1 MKELKGNSKAT
12 RQARLTRMAR
22 FPALMVREGD
32 TPPSRMVTFT
42 ASSLLGAAALLRHG
56 VVVAALHLHPVADQ
70 VLGGRDVRRPRRTGY
85 EIFGLPHDVEL
96 AVGPDLA
103 DEDRLG
109 DVVVRQKFGDA
120 AGEVRRLGAGK
131 RLDHLVRV
139 GRLYFLHRLHPP

>member
-1 MKELKGNSKAT
+1 IKELKGNSKAT

-70 VLGGRDVRRPRRTGY
+70 VLGGRDVRRPRRTGH
-85 EIFGLPHDVEL
+85 EIFGLPHDVKL
-96 AVGPDLA
+96 AARPDLA
-103 DEDRLG
+103 DKDLFC
-109 DVVVRQKFGDA
+109 DVVVWQGFGNA

-131 RLDHLVRV
+131 RLDHLVRIS
-139 GRLYFLHRLHPP
+139 RLYLLH